1 MSIKEFLD
9 SERNSFDSL
18 LQDYDNM
25 QPLYACPVLAT
36 NQFSYVYDSCPM
48 FWDLDKGFFLK
59 EDKII
64 PNVDLHGSDDLI
76 PQLYLKSSSRFYNT
90 YVEDKHIG
98 MTYTFY
104 SKLACHKIY
113 QFFDEDGEG
122 THGIEP
128 FSYKRMPSFFE
139 DPNNLPDWLIEGM
152 INEDNVI
159 GMVCIEASVSKERI
173 GVFSLLFNR
182 PRKMERLHKFDLYEI
197 FDYQKVYLES
207 SYLKSY
213 NTKILVWAFVHDL
226 KKGTGLAKLQVIG
239 DEENARN
246 LHSYIRCNY
255 ERFTD
260 EKKDECVLLYPD
272 EYKKFTPSDEIYQRL
287 VIDTVMSMATTIRR
301 WGLGGSYAVAAITG
315 DESVTNLMVTTI
327 KKIDN
332 NKKITLKLPCE
343 YQFPLTIVL
352 SFMNMMYGENIPIKA
367 PLGFWLYY
375 LLFEYRKRCS
385 QEELPFIN
393 TLMVFTLRNNLSSF
407 AKFFSVIKQKTF
419 IEEIKTKGFFG
430 TKVKTVSSDWIS
442 RDNNSCVFELI
453 YYFSGNGETQW
464 DKLSSE
470 EQQFWSRRLDNEIE
484 YEAILQQL
492 QRDGQHTT
500 MGIEKQREF
509 YASQLYE
516 AIKSEIDNNNFYM
529 RDYN

>member
-173 GVFSLLFNR
+173 GVFSLL
-182 PRKMERLHKFDLYEI
+182 L
-197 FDYQKVYLES
+197 
-207 SYLKSY
+207 
-213 NTKILVWAFVHDL
+213 
-226 KKGTGLAKLQVIG
+226 
-239 DEENARN
+239 
-246 LHSYIRCNY
+246 NY
-255 ERFTD
+255 W
-260 EKKDECVLLYPD
+260 C
-272 EYKKFTPSDEIYQRL
+272 
-287 VIDTVMSMATTIRR
+287 
-301 WGLGGSYAVAAITG
+301 
-315 DESVTNLMVTTI
+315 
-327 KKIDN
+327 
-332 NKKITLKLPCE
+332 
-343 YQFPLTIVL
+343 
-352 SFMNMMYGENIPIKA
+352 PIK
-367 PLGFWLYY
+367 
-375 LLFEYRKRCS
+375 
-385 QEELPFIN
+385 N
-393 TLMVFTLRNNLSSF
+393 
-407 AKFFSVIKQKTF
+407 
-419 IEEIKTKGFFG
+419 
-430 TKVKTVSSDWIS
+430 
-442 RDNNSCVFELI
+442 
-453 YYFSGNGETQW
+453 
-464 DKLSSE
+464 
-470 EQQFWSRRLDNEIE
+470 
-484 YEAILQQL
+484 
-492 QRDGQHTT
+492 
-500 MGIEKQREF
+500 
-509 YASQLYE
+509 
-516 AIKSEIDNNNFYM
+516 
-529 RDYN
+529 